1 MATSDDRAI
10 TRSEEEI
17 SGFETRVRTVGR
29 VRLRKRIVE
38 EYVNVRV
45 KLRREEL
52 VVYEDELPGDG
63 DSEPGSLSRDED
75 SLELILYAEVPVINT
90 RVEPRERV
98 RVHLD
103 IVTEDRPVT
112 AELRREVVDLEHD
125 DPRW

>member
-1 MATSDDRAI
+1 
-10 TRSEEEI
+10 
-17 SGFETRVRTVGR
+17 
-29 VRLRKRIVE
+29 
-38 EYVNVRV
+38 
-45 KLRREEL
+45 
-52 VVYEDELPGDG
+52 
-63 DSEPGSLSRDED
+63 
-75 SLELILYAEVPVINT
+75 VPVINT